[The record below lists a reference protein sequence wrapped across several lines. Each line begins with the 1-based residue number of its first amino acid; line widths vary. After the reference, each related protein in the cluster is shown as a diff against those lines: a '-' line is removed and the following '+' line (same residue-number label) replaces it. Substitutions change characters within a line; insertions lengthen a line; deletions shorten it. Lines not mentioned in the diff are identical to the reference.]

1 MSNHARPLIPSELRF
16 TYQPWGVVE
25 NVIDISLDGEKLIGN
40 FGYWDGTRIPTEKEW
55 KIFEISLDACGV
67 WDWKGYYGPERG
79 EPPLCDG
86 TPWNIWIRWGSKV
99 KRSSGSGEFPES
111 FERVEQAIKQLI
123 GKQGQ

>member
-40 FGYWDGTRIPTEKEW
+40 FGYWEGTRIPDIEEW
-55 KIFEISLDACGV
+55 KTFQTNLDSCRI
-67 WDWKGYYGPERG
+67 WDWKGRYAP
-79 EPPLCDG
+79 EPPEMICDG

-99 KRSSGSGEFPES
+99 KRSSGFGEFPDS
-111 FERVEQAIKQLI
+111 FECLEQAIKQLI
-123 GKQGQ
+123 GKQGK